1 MAEFYP
7 DLHKSFAN
15 LRIKEPKYTPEQIA
29 EEFEK
34 YIADLNKHPIEV
46 EADYRR
52 QSESGGRISQRR
64 ITKFP
69 RPPKVLDFVRRWL
82 GLTHQAWYQLPS
94 RRRGKDYETV
104 IDVINQYCADVKFD
118 GAVVGIYNASI
129 IARDLGLK
137 ENITISKPADEENMS
152 LDEINAE
159 IARLEKLQNV

>member
-137 ENITISKPADEENMS
+137 ENIAVSKRDKEAGLSIEDMKT
-152 LDEINAE
+152 E
-159 IARLEKLQNV
+159 IARLQQIEL